1 MPLITNAFWAGC
13 FAAGLGLLLT
23 TPPQGL
29 LPCFACGLAGRLVRN
44 LVVAAGA
51 SATVGVVLGAVVC
64 VVVAS
69 ALSHRGQTI
78 SPLVMVTG
86 VLPLGAAVPLFK
98 SVYGLLTLP
107 AVPGDALTDPVVQLV
122 ANLSTVFT
130 TTLAMVLGV
139 WLGLFVMTALGQKD
153 HLLRH

>member
-1 MPLITNAFWAGC
+1 
-13 FAAGLGLLLT
+13 
-23 TPPQGL
+23 
-29 LPCFACGLAGRLVRN
+29 
-44 LVVAAGA
+44 
-51 SATVGVVLGAVVC
+51 
-64 VVVAS
+64 
-69 ALSHRGQTI
+69 
-78 SPLVMVTG
+78 MVTG